1 MVDKLKQDTSLDKLQ
16 TQNLEDKSHFNRVT
30 VCLVCLGQSMILLIF
45 PGVIINNT
53 LFYSQKCL
61 GLDGD
66 RTQED

>member
-1 MVDKLKQDTSLDKLQ
+1 MVDKLKQDTSLDKPQ
-16 TQNLEDKSHFNRVT
+16 TKNLEDESHFNRVT
-30 VCLVCLGQSMILLIF
+30 VCLVCLGQSLVLIF

-66 RTQED
+66 KTQED

>member
-1 MVDKLKQDTSLDKLQ
+1 MVDKLKQDTSLDKPQ
-16 TQNLEDKSHFNRVT
+16 TKNLEDESHFNRVT
-30 VCLVCLGQSMILLIF
+30 VCLVCLGQSLVLVF

-66 RTQED
+66 KTQED

>member
-1 MVDKLKQDTSLDKLQ
+1 MVDKLKQDTSLDKPQ
-16 TQNLEDKSHFNRVT
+16 TKNLEDESHFKRVT
-30 VCLVCLGQSMILLIF
+30 VCLVCLGQSLVLVF

-66 RTQED
+66 KTQED